1 MKFLNNLER
10 KYGRYAIPNIMRYVL
25 GLYAIGTVIG
35 ILVPQFYAQYL
46 ALDIGMVLKG
56 QVWRL
61 VTFIMAPYTV
71 SLEPISILF
80 FFIELSLYYMIGN
93 ALEQAW
99 GSFRFNLYLI
109 SGILFNIVAAVITY
123 FVTGFSYG
131 FGLEYIFQS
140 MFLAFAVLY
149 PNVQLMLYMVIPI
162 KVKWIGYLYAGI
174 MGYEIITCF
183 LSGKVY
189 YYVQGFAMMVA
200 MANFFL
206 FFLWS
211 WKSKNSFQNY
221 ARRRQFKRQARTMAT
236 NPGEPRH
243 RCAICGRTEQDHPDL
258 EFRFCS
264 KCEGNFEYCK
274 EHLFTH
280 EHVKK
285 H

>member
-109 SGILFNIVAAVITY
+109 SGILFNIVAAVVTY

-183 LSGKVY
+183 
-189 YYVQGFAMMVA
+189 
-200 MANFFL
+200 
-206 FFLWS
+206 
-211 WKSKNSFQNY
+211 
-221 ARRRQFKRQARTMAT
+221 
-236 NPGEPRH
+236 
-243 RCAICGRTEQDHPDL
+243 
-258 EFRFCS
+258 
-264 KCEGNFEYCK
+264 
-274 EHLFTH
+274 
-280 EHVKK
+280 
-285 H
+285 